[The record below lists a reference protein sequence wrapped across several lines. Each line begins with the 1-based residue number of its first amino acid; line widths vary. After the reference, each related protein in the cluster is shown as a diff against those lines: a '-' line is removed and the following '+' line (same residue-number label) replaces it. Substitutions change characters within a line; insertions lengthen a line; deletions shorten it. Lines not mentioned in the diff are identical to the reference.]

1 MLHNFSYGG
10 PERRRHKMFVTKNTE
25 YHFRDRVCVAVRD
38 RRSGTWLPAHLA
50 LCRRLGGAVRFQPN
64 GFPIPA
70 TGEPGIGEALF
81 FDDDGRDLV
90 TSPRLWSR
98 SIPNRR
104 ASCSRTERDLVQP
117 VGSRCAPCAAHYAA
131 RCESRFA
138 YDRPATTIKRAF
150 FEFRS

>member
-1 MLHNFSYGG
+1 MLQNSSYGG

-38 RRSGTWLPAHLA
+38 RRSGTWMPAHLA

-70 TGEPGIGEALF
+70 TGEPGVGEALF

-90 TSPRLWSR
+90 TSSVCAVERPPKTLVETY
-98 SIPNRR
+98 PDP
-104 ASCSRTERDLVQP
+104 SCFVHPD
-117 VGSRCAPCAAHYAA
+117 
-131 RCESRFA
+131 
-138 YDRPATTIKRAF
+138 
-150 FEFRS
+150 